1 MVCAQRCRAA
11 GARCGT
17 PADLVGRNF
26 DVAIL
31 LDDRSFGSS
40 PGDDFY
46 SAPYADVSAHDHD
59 GEPFWNAP
67 FGALRDA
74 GDFSS
79 ADDLAALWRE
89 ARVLL
94 RGGLAG
100 DSIAIAGLE

>member
-1 MVCAQRCRAA
+1 VLDAEQQ
-11 GARCGT
+11 
-17 PADLVGRNF
+17 P
-26 DVAIL
+26 IL
-31 LDDRSFGSS
+31 WAETLTLRSCWTI
-40 PGDDFY
+40 
-46 SAPYADVSAHDHD
+46 APSDHRQETTSIRLRTRTSAHMIMTAN
-59 GEPFWNAP
+59 PFWNAP

-89 ARVLL
+89 VRVLL